1 MGPYNAG
8 PNLTPAPLTPAL
20 IMPVTNSERNIKMSI
35 FPLIMGIFVRKFKRK
50 GYMLRMQCTKFR
62 KNMVFP
68 FQNGSYYAGPS
79 NANATRKN
87 NADIGPAL

>member
-35 FPLIMGIFVRKFKRK
+35 FPLIMGIFVRKLVLK
-50 GYMLRMQCTKFR
+50 GKGTC
-62 KNMVFP
+62 
-68 FQNGSYYAGPS
+68 
-79 NANATRKN
+79 
-87 NADIGPAL
+87 